1 MDYLADPKTIYEKSF
16 AIVRTEAGLSEFA
29 PNQQALVTRLI
40 HACGM
45 VDIAK
50 DLVISKNAVELGQA
64 ALKDGAKVIC
74 DVNMV
79 VHGIIVSKLPMENSV
94 LCALRSEEAT
104 RFAKDNVHTKSAGG
118 INALADQFGGA
129 IVAIGNAPTALFYLL
144 ELIESG
150 APKPALVLGFPVGF
164 VGAAESK
171 ETLICNALD
180 LPFIALRGRRGGS
193 AMAAA
198 AVNALASGL
207 NT

>member
-1 MDYLADPKTIYEKSF
+1 MDYLADPKVIYKNSFDIVRAEADLSGF
-16 AIVRTEAGLSEFA
+16 AI
-29 PNQQALVTRLI
+29 NQQPLVTRLI

-50 DLVISKNAVELGQA
+50 DLVISKDAVEIGQA
-64 ALKDGAKVIC
+64 ALANRAKVIC

-79 VHGIIVSKLPMENSV
+79 VHGIIASMLPKENQV
-94 LCALRSEEAT
+94 LCALRTKEAT
-104 RFAKDNVHTKSAGG
+104 RFSKDNRHTKSAGG
-118 INALADQFGGA
+118 MHVMADQLDGA

-150 APKPALVLGFPVGF
+150 ASKPALILGFPVGF
-164 VGAAESK
+164 VGAVESK
-171 ETLICNALD
+171 EALINNTFGV
-180 LPFIALRGRRGGS
+180 PFIALRGRRGGS